1 MNVIILLKSVYYVIK
16 RQYEVFNRVRP
27 DKFGEYHKNDM
38 IENFQDIKRP
48 DLLYIG
54 EHVKVRAGF
63 TFISKKSKLIIG
75 KFSAI
80 ATGVTVVTG
89 NHQPTVGVPHN
100 LLGLYHINDHEKD
113 MVIEEEVWVG
123 VNATLIHGTRLSR
136 GVIVGACSLV
146 NKYVPP
152 YAVVAGIP
160 AKIIA
165 VKFTKEQIIEHEKAL
180 YKENERL
187 NEHYLDEL
195 FEKYYKNVKSIGVTT
210 LTEEQKNYVFSFLSS
225 INE

>member
-1 MNVIILLKSVYYVIK
+1 MNIIILLKSVYYVIK

-38 IENFQDIKRP
+38 IENLQDIKRA
-48 DLLYIG
+48 DLLFIG
-54 EHVKVRAGF
+54 EYVKIRDGF

-100 LLGLYHINDHEKD
+100 LLGLNHINDHEKD

-123 VNATLIHGTRLSR
+123 VNATLIYGTRLSR
-136 GVIVGACSLV
+136 GSIVGARALV
-146 NKYVPP
+146 NKDVHHYV
-152 YAVVAGIP
+152 VVAGIP
-160 AKIIA
+160 AKSNA
-165 VKFTKEQIIEHEKAL
+165 VKFRKDQIVEHEKAI

-187 NEHYLDEL
+187 NEDYLDEL

-210 LTEEQKNYVFSFLSS
+210 LTEEQKNYVSSFLSR

>member
-1 MNVIILLKSVYYVIK
+1 M
-16 RQYEVFNRVRP
+16 
-27 DKFGEYHKNDM
+27 
-38 IENFQDIKRP
+38 
-48 DLLYIG
+48 
-54 EHVKVRAGF
+54 
-63 TFISKKSKLIIG
+63 
-75 KFSAI
+75 
-80 ATGVTVVTG
+80 TG

-100 LLGLYHINDHEKD
+100 LLGLNHINDHEKD

-136 GVIVGACSLV
+136 GSIVGACSLV

-165 VKFTKEQIIEHEKAL
+165 VKFTKDQIVEHEKAI

-187 NEHYLDEL
+187 KEDYLDEL

-210 LTEEQKNYVFSFLSS
+210 LTEEQKNYVSSFLSR